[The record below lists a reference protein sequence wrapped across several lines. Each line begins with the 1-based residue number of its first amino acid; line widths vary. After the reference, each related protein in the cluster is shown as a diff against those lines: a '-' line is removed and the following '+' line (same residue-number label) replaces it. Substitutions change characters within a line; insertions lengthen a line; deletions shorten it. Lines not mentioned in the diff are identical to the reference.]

1 MPVVGKWFIPNVPKA
16 AMGFVISRAFATNTE
31 RSTDMP
37 SNRDV
42 WQKLVMK
49 RSRGLFNLFG
59 RQRFRSSDLLRLSIG
74 KSAALDGPGIQ
85 A

>member
-16 AMGFVISRAFATNTE
+16 AMGFVILRAFATNSE

-37 SNRDV
+37 SNRDM
-42 WQKLVMK
+42 WQKLVVK
-49 RSRGLFNLFG
+49 RSRGLFYLLG
-59 RQRFRSSDLLRLSIG
+59 RQWFRSGDLLRLCKG
-74 KSAALDGPGIQ
+74 KSSASDGPGIP

>member
-1 MPVVGKWFIPNVPKA
+1 MPVVGKRFIPDVPQA
-16 AMGFVISRAFATNTE
+16 AMGFVILRAFATYAE

-42 WQKLVMK
+42 WQKLVIK
-49 RSRGLFNLFG
+49 KSRGLFSLFG

-74 KSAALDGPGIQ
+74 KSSASDGPGIP